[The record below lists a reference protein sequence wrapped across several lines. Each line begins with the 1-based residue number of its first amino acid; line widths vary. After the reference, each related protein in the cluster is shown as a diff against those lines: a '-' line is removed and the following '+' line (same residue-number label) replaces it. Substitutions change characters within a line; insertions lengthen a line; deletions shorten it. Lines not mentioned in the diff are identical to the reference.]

1 MRGSS
6 LATSRRG
13 VLIFF
18 RFLRAIFDIMLCM
31 YLYEDRHEEYTDLLL
46 LCKSY
51 LTNIKAPSDLKS
63 PLLIAGLNDTD
74 WEVRKRATKLLGLLG
89 DPVYRDR
96 LIAVLNS

>member
-1 MRGSS
+1 
-6 LATSRRG
+6 
-13 VLIFF
+13 
-18 RFLRAIFDIMLCM
+18 M

-96 LIAVLNS
+96 LIAVLNSKQEKAIVRAKAAEALGKFRVSEVIEALN